1 MAAAIGGVK
10 PFLSARSTSAPAPS
24 RRCAVFQSCC
34 DVAISNGV
42 RPWVSCPFGST
53 WSIRHNS
60 MSESRWIVTARTSSL
75 GEMEMRAG
83 GSGPSAVAQNN
94 IKSTTPIRKT
104 NRLLNTRI
112 CRVGPDIIQ
121 AVSSTVIGAGLN
133 CEPTFEQA
141 GIGRIQLNVACSVL
155 SNFQPMRLS
164 ILTLCVALSTS
175 FAAQPE
181 AVPTSTVPAAVAEA
195 GKDVVHQLNNAFAK
209 VFETVAPSVVII
221 EVSKKNDIAESSPL
235 DDLFFQGAPDDN
247 NQRRNPGG
255 PRPIQSEG
263 SGFIVR
269 PDGYIFTNFHV
280 VEGADKI
287 DVKLRDGRN
296 FSGRVVGTDEKTDIA
311 VVKIDAKD
319 LPVVQLGDSDAVRVG
334 QFAFAIGAPFK
345 LDYTFTYGVV
355 SGKGRSK
362 LLQTGAYSISDY
374 LQTDASINPGNSGG
388 PLCDIDGKVIGMNTL
403 INGLNRGLGFAIPS
417 NLANEIG
424 QQLVAGKKIARPW
437 LGIRIESVGD
447 NPNTRDLLKGIDKG
461 VVVRTIEAD
470 APANKSDLRPF
481 DVITKVDGTPVTT
494 DTQLQREILKKKIGQ
509 AVKLT
514 VWRKGQTIEIPVT
527 TGELPNEIARA
538 SNEIVPREQGRPE
551 DAGKLGLQVQDITK
565 EMAERLRLGDAH
577 GVIVTDV
584 ADNSIAAAQGIERED
599 VITEVDGKPVKDV
612 RSFREALTKAD
623 PKRGVLFY
631 LDRQGSK
638 TFAVLKANGQ

>member
-1 MAAAIGGVK
+1 MSKFQLMRFLFALIFCGALSASPLLAQESSPTVPPAAA
-10 PFLSARSTSAPAPS
+10 
-24 RRCAVFQSCC
+24 
-34 DVAISNGV
+34 
-42 RPWVSCPFGST
+42 
-53 WSIRHNS
+53 
-60 MSESRWIVTARTSSL
+60 
-75 GEMEMRAG
+75 
-83 GSGPSAVAQNN
+83 
-94 IKSTTPIRKT
+94 
-104 NRLLNTRI
+104 
-112 CRVGPDIIQ
+112 
-121 AVSSTVIGAGLN
+121 
-133 CEPTFEQA
+133 EP
-141 GIGRIQLNVACSVL
+141 
-155 SNFQPMRLS
+155 
-164 ILTLCVALSTS
+164 
-175 FAAQPE
+175 
-181 AVPTSTVPAAVAEA
+181 
-195 GKDVVHQLNNAFAK
+195 GKDVVHALNNAFAK

-221 EVSKKNDIAESSPL
+221 EVSKKNDGNEGFNF
-235 DDLFFQGAPDDN
+235 DDLFFLEQHHDYSP
-247 NQRRNPGG
+247 RHG
-255 PRPIQSEG
+255 PLNFQPIQSEG

-269 PDGYIFTNFHV
+269 TDGYIFTNFHV
-280 VEGADKI
+280 VKGTEHV
-287 DVKLRDGRN
+287 DVKLKDGRE
-296 FSGRVVGTDEKTDIA
+296 FPAKVVGTDEKTDIA
-311 VVKIDAKD
+311 VIKIDAKD
-319 LPVVQLGDSDAVRVG
+319 LPVVQMGDSDAVRVG

-362 LLQTGAYSISDY
+362 LFTNGGYSISDY
-374 LQTDASINPGNSGG
+374 IQTDASINPGNSGG
-388 PLCDIDGKVIGMNTL
+388 PICDIDGKVIGMNTL

-551 DAGKLGLQVQDITK
+551 DVGKLGLQVQDITK
-565 EMAERLRLGDAH
+565 EISERLHLGDAR

-584 ADNSIAAAQGIERED
+584 ADNSIAATQGIERED
-599 VITEVDGKPVKDV
+599 VITEVDGKPVTNV
-612 RSFREALTKAD
+612 RSFREALGKAD
-623 PKRGVLFY
+623 QKRGVLFY

-638 TFAVLKANGQ
+638 TFAVLTANDR

>member
-1 MAAAIGGVK
+1 MSKFQLMRFLFALIFCGALSASSLLAQESSPTIPPAAA
-10 PFLSARSTSAPAPS
+10 
-24 RRCAVFQSCC
+24 
-34 DVAISNGV
+34 
-42 RPWVSCPFGST
+42 
-53 WSIRHNS
+53 
-60 MSESRWIVTARTSSL
+60 ES
-75 GEMEMRAG
+75 
-83 GSGPSAVAQNN
+83 
-94 IKSTTPIRKT
+94 
-104 NRLLNTRI
+104 
-112 CRVGPDIIQ
+112 
-121 AVSSTVIGAGLN
+121 
-133 CEPTFEQA
+133 
-141 GIGRIQLNVACSVL
+141 
-155 SNFQPMRLS
+155 
-164 ILTLCVALSTS
+164 
-175 FAAQPE
+175 
-181 AVPTSTVPAAVAEA
+181 
-195 GKDVVHQLNNAFAK
+195 GKDVVHALNNAFAK
-209 VFETVAPSVVII
+209 VFEIVAPSVVII
-221 EVSKKNDIAESSPL
+221 EVSKKNDGNEGFNF
-235 DDLFFQGAPDDN
+235 DDLFFQGQPDDN
-247 NQRRNPGG
+247 SPQRG
-255 PRPIQSEG
+255 PRNLQPIQSEG

-269 PDGYIFTNFHV
+269 SDGYIFTNFHV
-280 VEGADKI
+280 VEGADHV
-287 DVKLRDGRN
+287 DVKLKDGREYPAK
-296 FSGRVVGTDEKTDIA
+296 VVGTDEKTDIA
-311 VVKIDAKD
+311 VIKIDAKD
-319 LPVVQLGDSDAVRVG
+319 LPVVQMGDSDAVRVG

-362 LLQTGAYSISDY
+362 LITNGGYSISDY
-374 LQTDASINPGNSGG
+374 IQTDASINPGNSGG

-538 SNEIVPREQGRPE
+538 SNEIVPPEQGRPE
-551 DAGKLGLQVQDITK
+551 DVGKLGLQVQDITK
-565 EMAERLRLGDAH
+565 EISERLHLGDTR

-599 VITEVDGKPVKDV
+599 VITEVDGKPVTNV
-612 RSFREALTKAD
+612 RSFRESLSKAD
-623 PKRGVLFY
+623 PKRGVLLY

-638 TFAVLKANGQ
+638 TFAVLKANAP

>member
-1 MAAAIGGVK
+1 
-10 PFLSARSTSAPAPS
+10 
-24 RRCAVFQSCC
+24 
-34 DVAISNGV
+34 
-42 RPWVSCPFGST
+42 
-53 WSIRHNS
+53 
-60 MSESRWIVTARTSSL
+60 
-75 GEMEMRAG
+75 MEMRAG

-104 NRLLNTRI
+104 NRRLNTRI
-112 CRVGPDIIQ
+112 CRVGPDIIR
-121 AVSSTVIGAGLN
+121 AVSITVIGAGLN

-141 GIGRIQLNVACSVL
+141 GIGRIQLNVACSVV
-155 SNFQPMRLS
+155 SKFQPMRLS
-164 ILTLCVALSTS
+164 ILALCVALSTS

-181 AVPTSTVPAAVAEA
+181 VVPMPTVPAAVAEA

-403 INGLNRGLGFAIPS
+403 INGMNRGLGFAIPV
-417 NLANEIG
+417 NMAKEIG
-424 QQLVAGKKIARPW
+424 TELIAGHKIMRPW
-437 LGIRIESVGD
+437 LGIRIETLGD
-447 NPNTRDLLKGIDKG
+447 DPTIRDLFKGADKG

-470 APANKSDLRPF
+470 APASKSDLRPF
-481 DVITKVDGTPVTT
+481 
-494 DTQLQREILKKKIGQ
+494 
-509 AVKLT
+509 
-514 VWRKGQTIEIPVT
+514 
-527 TGELPNEIARA
+527 
-538 SNEIVPREQGRPE
+538 
-551 DAGKLGLQVQDITK
+551 
-565 EMAERLRLGDAH
+565 
-577 GVIVTDV
+577 
-584 ADNSIAAAQGIERED
+584 D
-599 VITEVDGKPVKDV
+599 VITEVDGKPVKNV
-612 RSFREALTKAD
+612 QSFREALNKAD
-623 PKRGVLFY
+623 PKRGVLLY
-631 LDRQGSK
+631 LDRKGSK
-638 TFAVLKANGQ
+638 TFAVLKAGG